1 MNNKVINMPEHEN
14 ANCHMVINYAWNSRT
29 QKYSDIAYIELWS
42 YTTHV
47 ATYWAND
54 IVQGDKLIHSSG
66 SIEIFGWW
74 SATTARH
81 ILWFK
86 RYIAQAI
93 YQKGWNYCWWGD
105 CSKAKT
111 ITATVHNPTVLFLR

>member
-1 MNNKVINMPEHEN
+1 MSKIIKMPEHEN
-14 ANCHMVINYAWNSRT
+14 ANCRMAVSYAWNSRT
-29 QKYSDIAYIELWS
+29 EKYSDIAMIELWS
-42 YTTHV
+42 YSTHV

-54 IVQGDKLIHSSG
+54 VVEGDKLTHHAG

-74 SATTARH
+74 SVTTARH

-86 RYIAQAI
+86 QYIAQAI
-93 YQKGWNYCWWGD
+93 YQKGYNYCWWGD

-111 ITATVHNPTVLFLR
+111 ISATVYNPTVIFLR